1 MSTERLIVGNEHS
14 DDYHQQQQHHT
25 MQQHHPTVT
34 VLPRN
39 NSSKQCAAEH
49 EQVFDELPKATIVA
63 VARPDSSDISPMLLS
78 YTIELQYKQV
88 LICCYLYIYQTCK
101 FVNRLCASVCLI
113 MLLLFFFFGMIY

>member
-63 VARPDSSDISPMLLS
+63 VSRPDSSDISPMLLS

-88 LICCYLYIYQTCK
+88 RICCYLYIYQTCK

-113 MLLLFFFFGMIY
+113 MLLLFFFLV

>member
-1 MSTERLIVGNEHS
+1 MSTERLIVSNERS
-14 DDYHQQQQHHT
+14 DDDHHHQQQHHT

-63 VARPDSSDISPMLLS
+63 VSRPDSSDISPMLLS

-101 FVNRLCASVCLI
+101 FVNSLCASVCLI
-113 MLLLFFFFGMIY
+113 TLLFFFFLV